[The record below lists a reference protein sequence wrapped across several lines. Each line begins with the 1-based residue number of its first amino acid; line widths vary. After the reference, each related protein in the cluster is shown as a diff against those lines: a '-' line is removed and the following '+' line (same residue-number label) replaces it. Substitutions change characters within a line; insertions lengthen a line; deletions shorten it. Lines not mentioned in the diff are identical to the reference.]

1 MMIQRGNYRAD
12 PDRAIF
18 HQRGQVGDL
27 GANSHLKNVQ
37 TVIFGLLGSRR
48 ARTPLGLVSGFGKC
62 FREDGR
68 SLKAGGVLIRSGK
81 KRCK

>member
-27 GANSHLKNVQ
+27 GANSHLKNGQ
-37 TVIFGLLGSRR
+37 TVIFGMRDCGEHVCSLASFPGFRKV
-48 ARTPLGLVSGFGKC
+48 LVC
-62 FREDGR
+62 
-68 SLKAGGVLIRSGK
+68 
-81 KRCK
+81 

>member
-1 MMIQRGNYRAD
+1 VMIQRGNYRAD

-37 TVIFGLLGSRR
+37 TVIFGMRDRGEHV
-48 ARTPLGLVSGFGKC
+48 TPPGLVSWFQKK
-62 FREDGR
+62 FRLLR
-68 SLKAGGVLIRSGK
+68 TS
-81 KRCK
+81 